1 MASYLYFINK
11 ILWSN
16 LLVKEF
22 INLFKGLLSILWAA

>member
-16 LLVKEF
+16 LLVKKF